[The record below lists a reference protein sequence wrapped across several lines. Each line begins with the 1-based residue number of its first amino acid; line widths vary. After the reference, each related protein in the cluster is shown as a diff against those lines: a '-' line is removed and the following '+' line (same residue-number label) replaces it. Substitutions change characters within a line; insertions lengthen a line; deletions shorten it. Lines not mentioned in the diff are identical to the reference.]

1 MISDNSDANYPLTSK
16 NRPPILLRIERKY
29 FLNKKGESTMSRS
42 FLRKSLVVVF
52 GCAIIAFTAGVGFV
66 NAAAVGQVVSNP
78 QIRNAEDNPATIP
91 DFGTHVIGLTYAN
104 VAAGDLGDPQ
114 SDAIKAKKYDK
125 TVYRGLGVANLKDSP
140 IPNFLI
146 RSKVRDKIKQYN
158 AVILTDVDLTL
169 PKAWG
174 LGDCK
179 DKSVFILI
187 GKDKKIKYLRYT
199 DKKNPWT
206 PAEISSVI
214 KLIDDLIKK

>member
-16 NRPPILLRIERKY
+16 NRPPILLLIERKY

>member
-1 MISDNSDANYPLTSK
+1 
-16 NRPPILLRIERKY
+16 
-29 FLNKKGESTMSRS
+29 MSRS
-42 FLRKSLVVVF
+42 FLWKSLVVVF
-52 GCAIIAFTAGVGFV
+52 GCAIIAFTAGVGSV

-78 QIRNAEDNPATIP
+78 QIRDAENNPAFIP

-104 VAAGDLGDPQ
+104 VAAGDLGDPMN
-114 SDAIKAKKYDK
+114 DATKAKNYDK
-125 TVYRGLGVANLKDSP
+125 ALWRGLGVANLKDSP

-146 RSKVRDKIKQYN
+146 RSKIRDKIKQYN